1 MTEWSRLGSGLR
13 VCLPQTYT
21 HIRSSNRVRMRF
33 TLMVGGGHPMPT
45 YEYLCKDCRDLFEKT
60 LTLTAHAREP
70 IACPKCGSKNVEQE
84 LTTFYAV
91 TSKKS
96 A

>member
-1 MTEWSRLGSGLR
+1 
-13 VCLPQTYT
+13 
-21 HIRSSNRVRMRF
+21 
-33 TLMVGGGHPMPT
+33 MPI
-45 YEYLCKDCRDLFEKT
+45 YEYLCKDCRNLFEKI
-60 LTLTAHAREP
+60 LTLAEYDREP

-84 LTTFYAV
+84 LTAFYAV

>member
-1 MTEWSRLGSGLR
+1 
-13 VCLPQTYT
+13 
-21 HIRSSNRVRMRF
+21 
-33 TLMVGGGHPMPT
+33 MPT

-60 LTLTAHAREP
+60 LTLASHAREP
-70 IACPKCGSKNVEQE
+70 ITCPKCGSKNVEQE

>member
-1 MTEWSRLGSGLR
+1 
-13 VCLPQTYT
+13 
-21 HIRSSNRVRMRF
+21 
-33 TLMVGGGHPMPT
+33 MPT
-45 YEYLCKDCRDLFEKT
+45 YEYLCKDCRELFDKI

-70 IACPKCGSKNVEQE
+70 ITCPKCGGKNVEQE

>member
-1 MTEWSRLGSGLR
+1 
-13 VCLPQTYT
+13 
-21 HIRSSNRVRMRF
+21 
-33 TLMVGGGHPMPT
+33 MPT
-45 YEYLCKDCRDLFEKT
+45 YEYLCKDCHAEFAKI
-60 LTLTAHAREP
+60 LTLAAHDKDA

-84 LTTFYAV
+84 FTTFYAV